1 MAPNN
6 PHAHM
11 CLGLVDIWT
20 RRAAEGIARCEQAL
34 DLDRNIAQA
43 HSLIG
48 YGKLFV
54 GRADETELH
63 IAEALRLSPRD
74 PEVFVWMSYA
84 GMSKN
89 VPGSYEQAVAWFRR
103 SIGANPN
110 FPHAYFHLASAL
122 AHLGRADEARSAVNA
137 ALALNPTF
145 ALSREREVWTNVSN
159 HPTFRAQLEL
169 CHEGMRKAGAPE

>member
-1 MAPNN
+1 M
-6 PHAHM
+6 
-11 CLGLVDIWT
+11 LRGLVDIWT
-20 RRAAEGIARCEQAL
+20 RRAAEGIARCEHAL

-54 GRADETELH
+54 GRVEETEAH

-74 PEVFVWMSYA
+74 PGAFAWMSYA

-103 SIGANPN
+103 SIEANPN
-110 FPHAYFHLASAL
+110 FPHAFFHLASAL
-122 AHLGRADEARSAVNA
+122 AHLGRLDEARSAVKA
-137 ALALNPTF
+137 GLVLNPTF
-145 ALSREREVWTNVSN
+145 TLSRDRAVWASVSD
-159 HPTFRAQLEL
+159 HATFLAQLEL
-169 CHEGMRKAGAPE
+169 CIEGMRKAGTPE